1 MPQVAPTVASHGHG
15 HRRPNGVLPRPELAS
30 NTDGRARPRDRRFDG
45 RPLKE
50 NEWERSSAPLT
61 TRPRQKRH
69 CASAVRLSDEAGLR
83 LVAVHVE
90 ERVRRRIER
99 PRLRRSNA
107 AGSCS
112 TDCSPTQGLNGGADK
127 RVEVGERANE
137 LARVAAEEAAS
148 VILVGSRRRHWWR
161 GRRTSKLTADLAA
174 TAACPVVVVPP
185 ARRR

>member
-1 MPQVAPTVASHGHG
+1 MGTIVCAVDDS
-15 HRRPNGVLPRPELAS
+15 PEAEEAL
-30 NTDGRARPRDRRFDG
+30 RA
-45 RPLKE
+45 
-50 NEWERSSAPLT
+50 
-61 TRPRQKRH
+61 
-69 CASAVRLSDEAGLR
+69 AVRLSGDAGLR

-90 ERVRRRIER
+90 ER
-99 PRLRRSNA
+99 A
-107 AGSCS
+107 DAGSN
-112 TDCSPTQGLNGGADK
+112 DRAAAEQRGRQLLDRLLAAQGLNGRVDK

-148 VILVGSRRRHWWR
+148 VILVGSRRRRWWR

>member
-1 MPQVAPTVASHGHG
+1 MGTIVCAVDDS
-15 HRRPNGVLPRPELAS
+15 PEAEEAL
-30 NTDGRARPRDRRFDG
+30 RA
-45 RPLKE
+45 
-50 NEWERSSAPLT
+50 
-61 TRPRQKRH
+61 
-69 CASAVRLSDEAGLR
+69 AVQLSGDAGLR

-90 ERVRRRIER
+90 ERAGGGSDRRAEAEQRGWQLLD
-99 PRLRRSNA
+99 RLLA
-107 AGSCS
+107 AV
-112 TDCSPTQGLNGGADK
+112 NGRMDK

-161 GRRTSKLTADLAA
+161 GRRTNKLTADLAA

>member
-1 MPQVAPTVASHGHG
+1 MGTIVCALDDS
-15 HRRPNGVLPRPELAS
+15 PEAEEAL
-30 NTDGRARPRDRRFDG
+30 RA
-45 RPLKE
+45 
-50 NEWERSSAPLT
+50 
-61 TRPRQKRH
+61 
-69 CASAVRLSDEAGLR
+69 AVRLSGDAGLR

-90 ERVRRRIER
+90 ERADA
-99 PRLRRSNA
+99 RSNGGA
-107 AGSCS
+107 AAEQRGRQLL
-112 TDCSPTQGLNGGADK
+112 DRLLAAHGLNGRVDK

-174 TAACPVVVVPP
+174 TAPCPVVVVPP

>member
-1 MPQVAPTVASHGHG
+1 MGTIVCAVDDS
-15 HRRPNGVLPRPELAS
+15 PEAEEAL
-30 NTDGRARPRDRRFDG
+30 RA
-45 RPLKE
+45 
-50 NEWERSSAPLT
+50 
-61 TRPRQKRH
+61 
-69 CASAVRLSDEAGLR
+69 AVRLSGDAGLR

-90 ERVRRRIER
+90 DRAGGGSDR
-99 PRLRRSNA
+99 PAEAEQRGRQLLDRLA
-107 AGSCS
+107 A
-112 TDCSPTQGLNGGADK
+112 THGLNGRVDK

-161 GRRTSKLTADLAA
+161 GRHTSKLTADLAV

>member
-1 MPQVAPTVASHGHG
+1 MGTIVCAVDNS
-15 HRRPNGVLPRPELAS
+15 PEAEEAL
-30 NTDGRARPRDRRFDG
+30 RA
-45 RPLKE
+45 
-50 NEWERSSAPLT
+50 AI
-61 TRPRQKRH
+61 
-69 CASAVRLSDEAGLR
+69 RLSGDAGLR

-90 ERVRRRIER
+90 ERAEVGSNDRAAAERRGRQLLD
-99 PRLRRSNA
+99 RLLA
-107 AGSCS
+107 
-112 TDCSPTQGLNGGADK
+112 THGLNGRVDK

-161 GRRTSKLTADLAA
+161 RRHTSQLTADLAA